1 MFSAIDVSS
10 ALIGGADGWGDGGRF
25 IEALHARAPIGGPL
39 TARLY
44 VPGAQALPSLGLI
57 SLDSFMD
64 H

>member
-1 MFSAIDVSS
+1 M
-10 ALIGGADGWGDGGRF
+10 GGWGRF

-39 TARLY
+39 TVRLY